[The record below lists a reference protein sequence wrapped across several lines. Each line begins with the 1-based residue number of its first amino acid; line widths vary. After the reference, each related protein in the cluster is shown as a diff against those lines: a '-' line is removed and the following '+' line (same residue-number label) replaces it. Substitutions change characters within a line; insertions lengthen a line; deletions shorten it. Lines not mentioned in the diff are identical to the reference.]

1 MIMSKQVIQIE
12 AGEVRFSRIDSGDFQ
27 FIVEKNNGVEF
38 SYSILTED
46 QLVEIRNKID
56 DALSKGRYSSV

>member
-12 AGEVRFSRIDSGDFQ
+12 AGEVRFSRIDNGNFQ

-46 QLVEIRNKID
+46 QLLEIRNKID
-56 DALSKGRYSSV
+56 DVLSKGRYPSV

>member
-1 MIMSKQVIQIE
+1 MMSKQVVEIE
-12 AGEVRFSRIDSGDFQ
+12 RGEIRFSRIDNGEFQ

-46 QLVEIRNKID
+46 QLLEIRNKID
-56 DALSKGRYSSV
+56 DVLSKGRHSIV